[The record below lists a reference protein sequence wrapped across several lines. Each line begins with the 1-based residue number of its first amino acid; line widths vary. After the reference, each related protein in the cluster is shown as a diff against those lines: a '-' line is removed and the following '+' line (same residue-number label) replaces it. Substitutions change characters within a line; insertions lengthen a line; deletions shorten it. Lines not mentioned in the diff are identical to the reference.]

1 MENMKLTVT
10 QEKREYVID
19 TILNVIEEEFE
30 GVEVTASFT
39 KALLEEAIKTLEK
52 RCSLVPLKYVKKQ

>member
-19 TILNVIEEEFE
+19 TILNVIEEEFD
-30 GVEVTASFT
+30 GAEVTAVFT
-39 KALLEEAIKTLEK
+39 KALLEEAIRTVEK
-52 RCSLVPLKYVKKQ
+52 RCCLVPLKYIKK